1 MLRGGLI
8 GCGFF
13 AANQLHAWRDQ
24 AGAEIVAICDTD
36 PARLAA
42 TGEQFGIA
50 ARYTDAAAML
60 AAERLDF
67 VDIATTPPSHR
78 ALVELAARHGVP
90 VICQKPL
97 AATLADAEAM
107 VAARS
112 EEHTSE
118 LQSLMRISYAVFC
131 LKKKKK
137 QTQD

>member
-90 VICQKPL
+90 VICQKPP

-107 VAARS
+107 VAACAAAGVRS

-118 LQSLMRISYAVFC
+118 LQSLMRSSYAVFC
-131 LKKKKK
+131 
-137 QTQD
+137 

>member
-1 MLRGGLI
+1 MRISDWSSDVCSSDLGAGDHRRGAARRRAGTAPAPRRDPACGGAGVMLRGGLI

-24 AGAEIVAICDTD
+24 AGAELVAICDTD

-60 AAERLDF
+60 AAER
-67 VDIATTPPSHR
+67 
-78 ALVELAARHGVP
+78 
-90 VICQKPL
+90 
-97 AATLADAEAM
+97 
-107 VAARS
+107 RS

-118 LQSLMRISYAVFC
+118 
-131 LKKKKK
+131 
-137 QTQD
+137 

>member
-67 VDIATTPPSHR
+67 V
-78 ALVELAARHGVP
+78 
-90 VICQKPL
+90 
-97 AATLADAEAM
+97 
-107 VAARS
+107 RS

-131 LKKKKK
+131 LK
-137 QTQD
+137 QNNQSHAHINQIR